1 MTESVLRVFNH
12 WIARGYGLLAGL
24 SLLATPVSFGQSPRL
39 TDYNALG
46 WFVYSG
52 DHRVAKKWA
61 VHTECQSRRVNG
73 LRSPQNQL
81 ARLGLV
87 RTLSAR
93 VQASAGYT
101 YFQTHR
107 YGRYP
112 TVRSQA
118 APEQRLYEDL
128 TLQDAPLGRLVLM
141 HRLRLEQ
148 RWLGARGAD
157 GRGRV
162 RDWKFQNRLRYQ
174 LAGEWA
180 LQGPTVDDGEWYLN
194 AFDELFIG
202 FGRNVGD
209 NVFNQ
214 NRLSGGLGYRL
225 KKHAKVE
232 LNYLSQISQH
242 ATPDP
247 ATNRP
252 VFELNQ
258 GFRLNVLYNLA
269 FNAD

>member
-1 MTESVLRVFNH
+1 MSRPL
-12 WIARGYGLLAGL
+12 LLAGL
-24 SLLATPVSFGQSPRL
+24 FLLSTRAGFGQTPRL
-39 TDYNALG
+39 TDHNTLG
-46 WFVYSG
+46 WFVYAG
-52 DHRVAKKWA
+52 DHQVTRKWA
-61 VHTECQSRRVNG
+61 VHTEYQARRVNW
-73 LRSPQNQL
+73 LKAPQNQL

-87 RTLSAR
+87 RTLSKR
-93 VQASAGYT
+93 VQASGGYT

-112 TVRSQA
+112 TVTSEA

-128 TLQDAPLGRLVLM
+128 TLQDEPLGRLTLT

-148 RWLGARGAD
+148 RWLGSRGED

-162 RDWKFQNRLRYQ
+162 LDWEYQHRIRYQ

-202 FGRNVGD
+202 FGQNVGA

-214 NRLSGGLGYRL
+214 NRLSGGLGYRF
-225 KKHAKVE
+225 KEHAKVE
-232 LNYLSQISQH
+232 LNYLYQISQH

-252 VFELNQ
+252 VFEHNQ
-258 GFRLNVLYNLA
+258 GFRLNVLYNLD
-269 FNAD
+269 FSSE